1 LDYFRAFG
9 ADQSGVTE
17 GEIVVQLADKQV
29 IVVGLGRS
37 GVAAA
42 RLCLSQGARVIGTDA
57 NPLSQLTAA
66 AQDLPITFAAGGHT
80 GVDFESA
87 DLVVVSPGV
96 PSIPELARAEQ
107 AGVEVIGELE
117 FAARFCTNPIIAIGG
132 TNGKS
137 TVTTLLAAMFAAGD
151 YRVFSGGNLGSPLSE
166 AALSSWDILA
176 VEVSSFQL
184 ERAPSFHPRVSIL
197 LNITEDHLDR
207 YANFEDYANAKG
219 NAFLCQTAQ
228 DFAVIPAN
236 DPECERQATRGRA
249 QIVTFGTGADYLI
262 RSRSIIEA
270 ASGELFGFES
280 SRLFGLHNAQNIAA
294 CIAAARAMNLD
305 RSAIERALSEY
316 VPLPHRMA
324 YVAEI
329 AGVRFYDD
337 SKGTN
342 VGASVTALKGLE
354 ENRGVLIAGGRDKLG
369 DYAPL
374 VDALQKKGRALVVL
388 GEAAERIATAARGVV
403 PTSRVANLQEA
414 VETAMNHA
422 LPGDAVLL
430 SPACSS
436 FDMFSGY
443 AERGDQFV
451 AAVRR
456 LQRPKESTSCE

>member
-1 LDYFRAFG
+1 MN
-9 ADQSGVTE
+9 
-17 GEIVVQLADKQV
+17 VQLAGKQV
-29 IVVGLGRS
+29 IVVGLGSS
-37 GVAAA
+37 GIAAA
-42 RLCLSQGARVIGTDA
+42 ELCLSQGAQVLGTDI
-57 NPLSQLTAA
+57 NPLANLSPAA
-66 AQDLPITFAAGGHT
+66 KLLPITFVTGGHS

-96 PSIPELARAEQ
+96 PSIPELSLAEE

-117 FAARFCTNPIIAIGG
+117 LAARFCTSPIVAIGG

-137 TVTTLLAAMFAAGD
+137 TVTTLLATMFAAAPM
-151 YRVFSGGNLGSPLSE
+151 RVFSGGNLGSPLSQ
-166 AALSSWDILA
+166 AALQDWDVLA

-207 YANFEDYANAKG
+207 YANFEAYANAKG
-219 NAFLCQTAQ
+219 NAFRCQTTD
-228 DFAVIPAN
+228 DFAVIPVN
-236 DPECERQATRGRA
+236 DADCERQARRGRA
-249 QIVTFGTGADYLI
+249 QIVTFGEGGDYGI
-262 RSRSIIEA
+262 ESRSIVEK
-270 ASGELFGFES
+270 ASGERFGFENSCLFGF
-280 SRLFGLHNAQNIAA
+280 HNAQNIAA
-294 CIAAARAMNLD
+294 CVAAARAMGL
-305 RSAIERALSEY
+305 RRPAIEQALLAY

-329 AGVRFYDD
+329 ENVRFYDD

-374 VDALQKKGRALVVL
+374 VAALQKKGRALVVL
-388 GEAAERIATAARGVV
+388 GEAADRIASAAQGVV
-403 PTSRVANLQEA
+403 PTVHVANLQEA

-422 LPGDAVLL
+422 QPGDAVLL

-443 AERGDQFV
+443 ADRGDQFV

-456 LQRPKESTSCE
+456 LQNARESKLCE

>member
-1 LDYFRAFG
+1 
-9 ADQSGVTE
+9 
-17 GEIVVQLADKQV
+17 VQLAGKHV
-29 IVVGLGRS
+29 IIVGLGGS

-42 RLCLSQGARVIGTDA
+42 RLCLSQGAKVLGTDA
-57 NPLSQLTAA
+57 NPLSSLSAA
-66 AQDLPITFAAGGHT
+66 AQALPITFATGGHA
-80 GVDFESA
+80 GVDFASA

-96 PSIPELARAEQ
+96 PSIPELARAEE

-117 FAARFCTNPIIAIGG
+117 IGARFCKSPMIAIGG

-137 TVTTLLAAMFAAGD
+137 TVTTLLAAMFAAGE
-151 YRVFSGGNLGSPLSE
+151 YRVFSGGNLGSPLSD
-166 AALSSWDILA
+166 AALLNWDVLA

-207 YANFEDYANAKG
+207 YANFEAYANAKG

-228 DFAVIPAN
+228 DFAVIPFN
-236 DPECERQATRGRA
+236 NSECERQAKRGRA
-249 QIVTFGTGADYLI
+249 RILTFGQEGDYVV

-270 ASGELFGFES
+270 TSGERFGFENS
-280 SRLFGLHNAQNIAA
+280 QLFGLHNAQNIAA
-294 CIAAARAMNLD
+294 CIAAARALGLN
-305 RSAIERALSEY
+305 REAIEQALQEY

-329 AGVRFYDD
+329 GGVRFYDD

-342 VGASVTALKGLE
+342 VGASVTALQGLE
-354 ENRGVLIAGGRDKLG
+354 ESRGVLIAGGRDKLG
-369 DYAPL
+369 DYSPL

-388 GEAAERIATAARGVV
+388 GEAAQRIATAAHGVV
-403 PTSRVANLQEA
+403 PTSHVANLQEA
-414 VETAMNHA
+414 VQAAMSHA

-443 AERGDQFV
+443 AERGEQFV

-456 LQRPKESTSCE
+456 LQGPQESKQCE

>member
-1 LDYFRAFG
+1 M
-9 ADQSGVTE
+9 
-17 GEIVVQLADKQV
+17 QLAGKQV
-29 IVVGLGRS
+29 IIVGLGSS

-42 RLCLSQGARVIGTDA
+42 RLCLAQGAKVIGTDV
-57 NPLSQLTAA
+57 NPLSSLSAA
-66 AQDLPITFAAGGHT
+66 AQGLPITFATGGHA
-80 GVDFESA
+80 GVHFETA

-96 PSIPELARAEQ
+96 PSIPELASAEA

-117 FAARFCTNPIIAIGG
+117 LGARFCASPIIAIGG

-137 TVTTLLAAMFAAGD
+137 TVTTLLAAMLVAGEF
-151 YRVFSGGNLGSPLSE
+151 RVFSGGNLGSPLSE
-166 AALSSWDILA
+166 AALLNWDVLA

-184 ERAPSFHPRVSIL
+184 ERAPLFHPRVSIL
-197 LNITEDHLDR
+197 LNVTEDHLDR
-207 YANFEDYANAKG
+207 YSNFEAYANAKG
-219 NAFLCQTAQ
+219 NSFLNQSAQ
-228 DFAVIPAN
+228 DFAVIPAD
-236 DPECERQATRGRA
+236 DPECERQAKRGRA
-249 QIVTFGTGADYLI
+249 QIVTFGQAGDYTI

-270 ASGELFGFES
+270 ASGERFSFES
-280 SRLFGLHNAQNIAA
+280 SQLFGLHNAQNIAA
-294 CIAAARAMNLD
+294 SIAAARTMHLS
-305 RSAIERALSEY
+305 RSAIEKALCEY

-329 AGVRFYDD
+329 GGVRFYDD

-388 GEAAERIATAARGVV
+388 GEAAQRIAKAAQGVV
-403 PTSRVANLQEA
+403 PTLHVTSLQEA
-414 VETAMNHA
+414 VETAMSHA

-443 AERGDQFV
+443 GERGEQFV

-456 LQRPKESTSCE
+456 LQGPKESKSCE